1 MYNQYGG
8 NVIWNNDSHIPTWKE
23 LPGQEYSVL
32 EKNLLIKLNAIPDI
46 SNVTKTGRNKG
57 RVKDLDKWWNNP
69 NETYP
74 MTTSFHN
81 LIKDKSFDEFA
92 EISSDLT
99 EIIDRREQDR
109 FKLMHLHTDKAHD
122 NYLDALKSAREH
134 VRNVLIE
141 LTRKKH
147 ETTQHIRSPLRISP
161 ALSSNE
167 ASKLSHSD
175 TSKLSYSATEFVP
188 TLPQTM
194 PVASYQPPTYP
205 EYPTYPQYPQPPTYP
220 HLHPMFNSSVHVLLW
235 HESCGY
241 YWLNKETNETFYAT
255 PNI

>member
-1 MYNQYGG
+1 MYNQTGG
-8 NVIWNNDSHIPTWKE
+8 NVIWNNDSDIPTWKE

-46 SNVTKTGRNKG
+46 SSVTKTGRNKG

-69 NETYP
+69 NQTYP
-74 MTTSFHN
+74 MTTSFHD
-81 LIKDKSFDEFA
+81 LIKDKSFDEVA
-92 EISSDLT
+92 EISFDLT
-99 EIIDRREQDR
+99 EIITRREQDR
-109 FKLMHLHTDKAHD
+109 DKLIHLNGDRAHE
-122 NYLDALKSAREH
+122 NYLISLINAREH
-134 VRNVLIE
+134 VRNILTE
-141 LTRKKH
+141 LTRQRH
-147 ETTQHIRSPLRISP
+147 QTTQHIRSPLRIDPTIST
-161 ALSSNE
+161 NE

-175 TSKLSYSATEFVP
+175 TSKLSYTATEFVP

-194 PVASYQPPTYP
+194 PVASYQPPTYH
-205 EYPTYPQYPQPPTYP
+205 QYHPPPTYP
-220 HLHPMFNSSVHVLLW
+220 HLDPMFNSSVHVLLW